1 MGLGAMVGGIQKQG
15 SSKQNIGGLSFFLH
29 PSIQGKGLI
38 KTGYRL
44 ILDFFVKNKVTKFY
58 GGTSQPAVQSLSKLM
73 NRKIETVIYVKM

>member
-1 MGLGAMVGGIQKQG
+1 MGLGAMVGGIHKQG

-29 PSIQGKGLI
+29 RSIQGKGI
-38 KTGYRL
+38 VKTGYRL

-73 NRKIETVIYVKM
+73 KRKIETVIYVKM